1 MTVDR
6 HELHELVDALPEDQ
20 VGLVLAEVRSRLPLA
35 KEERPWPPAFF
46 GMGVAKDGRTD
57 ISRNVDEVLAEG
69 FGAPRP

>member
-6 HELHELVDALPEDQ
+6 HELHELVDELPEDQ
-20 VGLVLAEVRSRLPLA
+20 VALVIADVRSRLPLA
-35 KEERPWPPAFF
+35 KEERTWPPAFF

-57 ISRNVDEVLAEG
+57 ISRNVDEVLTEG